1 MRTGTARR
9 EVSCACIVLVY
20 IIPTLTGQSSPNDS
34 VCKLLGLPARLRG
47 LGLINPTKI
56 ASTQHKASINISAP
70 LKDRILAQHHEYPL
84 DCVDA
89 QLDAKRA
96 AQKLHHDS
104 AKEAATS
111 LKDTITSSL
120 QCAMDLAQE
129 KGASSWLTSL
139 PLEEFGFSLH
149 KGAFRDAIAL
159 QYGWQPSHSPSSCA
173 CGSNFS
179 VKHALS
185 CTKGGFPTTHHN
197 EVRDLTAN
205 LMTEVCHDVCI
216 EPTLQPLTGEVLS
229 NATAISDNG
238 ARLDIAA
245 NGFWG

>member
-1 MRTGTARR
+1 MP
-9 EVSCACIVLVY
+9 SY
-20 IIPTLTGQSSPNDS
+20 ISSNCVHTPSN
-34 VCKLLGLPARLRG
+34 
-47 LGLINPTKI
+47 
-56 ASTQHKASINISAP
+56 STQHNASINISAP
-70 LKDRILAQHHEYPL
+70 LKHRILAQDHEYPL

-89 QLDAKRA
+89 QLVAKWA

-104 AKEAATS
+104 AKEGATS
-111 LKDTITSSL
+111 LRDKITSSL
-120 QCAMDLAQE
+120 QRAMDLTQE

-159 QYGWQPSHSPSSCA
+159 RYGWQPSHSPSSCA

-179 VKHALS
+179 VEHALS
-185 CTKGGFPTTHHN
+185 CPKGGFPTIRHN

-216 EPTLQPLTGEVLS
+216 EPTLQPLTGEVVS

-245 NGFWG
+245 NGFWGGRSERAFFDVSF